1 MTNIANSTHRTV
13 RAARWAC
20 LGLTLVAVA
29 ILPGLAFGQVGSRV
43 EGQGLVAAK
52 PDEPSSYQSF
62 AAFLQSSGD
71 LKGAVEVLE
80 TGRTKAASSAPLL
93 VQLGRVYEAQN
104 RMARAESVTREALV
118 LDPTLVDAHVRMGE
132 IYFRLGWPKSG
143 MESFRTA
150 CTLAPE
156 QTLPKVRVIGGLTE
170 QNKVEEA
177 EDACLMFIAEDAE
190 NPELWLALGQVFE
203 KQDKLREAFTT
214 YGQVLTLD
222 PDQAEAYARQG
233 RLFCRFGQFEAGR
246 EACAKALQLDDNNM
260 VAHAYM
266 GIACS
271 NLGDG
276 ENARKHAQIA
286 ETGGMNMTVVWKK
299 LEK

>member
-1 MTNIANSTHRTV
+1 MTDISNHPR
-13 RAARWAC
+13 RAARAVPWVLLA
-20 LGLTLVAVA
+20 LALTGLAG
-29 ILPGLAFGQVGSRV
+29 LPGLAVGQVSSRV
-43 EGQGLVAAK
+43 DGQALIAAK

-62 AAFLQSSGD
+62 ATFLEATGD

-80 TGRTKAASSAPLL
+80 SGRSKAAGSAPLL
-93 VQLGRVYEAQN
+93 VQLGRVYEAQD
-104 RMARAESVTREALV
+104 RMARAEAVTREALMI
-118 LDPTLVDAHVRMGE
+118 DSTLVDAHVRMGE

-150 CTLAPE
+150 CGLAPE
-156 QTLPKVRVIGGLTE
+156 QTLPKVRVVGGLIE
-170 QNKVEEA
+170 QNKVQEA
-177 EDACLMFIAEDAE
+177 EDACLMFIADDAD

-214 YGQVLTLD
+214 YGQVLSLD

-246 EACAKALQLDDNNM
+246 QACAKALQLDDNNM
-260 VAHAYM
+260 IAHAYM

-276 ENARKHAQIA
+276 DNARKHAQIA